1 MQLYC
6 LVIDIIFIFIT
17 ICIIIIIIIIIIIVV
32 VVVHVVDGLLVL
44 FQNILHVLDL
54 WLSQKRSHLPQILA
68 HINQYR
74 AHTKCWKNLF
84 DSLVVYP
91 MYAM

>member
-17 ICIIIIIIIIIIIVV
+17 ICIIIIIIVV

-54 WLSQKRSHLPQILA
+54 
-68 HINQYR
+68 
-74 AHTKCWKNLF
+74 
-84 DSLVVYP
+84 
-91 MYAM
+91 